1 MLLLLPEASSVGAGV
16 AYLLLFGLGTIVSM
30 MAITLIF
37 SVPLAFSVR
46 FENVNRWVAVV
57 SGVSSV
63 LIGGMLMSDVA
74 AGTDYLA
81 FLPQ

>member
-1 MLLLLPEASSVGAGV
+1 
-16 AYLLLFGLGTIVSM
+16 M